1 MSRQV
6 TADRATD
13 KPSGCTRYEP
23 DLAAGVL
30 ASEQTVL
37 RLLTRSTPLPELLA
51 EVCRR
56 AETLLGEGASCSI
69 LVLDSDGVTV
79 RVGAAPSLPAQF
91 SASIDGAVIGPAMGS
106 CGTAMFERRLVVV
119 DDIEHDPLW
128 ANFRHLALPFGLR
141 ACWSVPFEDDAGHV
155 LGAFGVYYR
164 EVRRPDESE
173 QELLREIG
181 NSVGLAVH
189 QDAIRKRLA
198 QSEEHHRLVVD
209 HLNEGIVVQSRDGIV
224 LACNPSARR
233 MLRATDDVIGQGI
246 YTVMRAAYWE
256 DGSHVE
262 PGDRPTERVL
272 RSGKPLVGVTLRL
285 ELTCGESI
293 WVTENLVPIVKPG
306 ETEPGAVLISFNDIS
321 AVRAARAQLQQLAT
335 RDSLTGLYN
344 RAYLADRMSE
354 RLTPREIGAGEPTA
368 SDASVPEMAVPKPPA
383 PEPAAHGPAAPKPPA
398 PEPAAHGPAVPKPPA
413 PEPAAHGPAVPKPPA
428 PGPAASKLAVLF
440 VDLDG
445 FKKVN
450 DIAGHEA
457 GDALLRSVAERLS
470 ACVRSED
477 TLARVGGD
485 EFVIVTGDYAD
496 ASFLTA
502 LAQRV
507 LDTIARPFA
516 VGGNEYY
523 LGASI
528 GISLFPDD
536 GRDAPTL
543 MRNADSA
550 MYDAKQRGRNN
561 FQFFTA
567 ELSQRLQRRFAIEQ
581 SLRRALLADELSIAY
596 QPIVEGATGRIV
608 GAEALL
614 RWHNGELG
622 NVSPAEFIPVAE
634 DTGLIVDI
642 GRWVLENACRQAVE
656 WRGTLI
662 PHLMIAVNL
671 SPRQISGE
679 LIDHVGSSLERAGL
693 DPSALE
699 LEITEGVLM
708 SDTDTVMP
716 LLSALARMGVRISVD
731 DFGTGYSSL
740 SYLKRFPLHCLKV
753 DRSFV
758 AGLPAHRDAVAITH
772 AVVAMAHSL
781 GMNVT
786 AEGVETHEQAAF
798 LRSIGCERQQGYLFG
813 RPAAADEFAREA
825 QRLGGGI

>member
-6 TADRATD
+6 TADIATD
-13 KPSGCTRYEP
+13 KPAGRTRHGA
-23 DLAAGVL
+23 DLAAEVR
-30 ASEQTVL
+30 ASEQSVL

-56 AETLLGEGASCSI
+56 AETLLGEGARCSI
-69 LVLDSDGVTV
+69 LVLDTDGFTV
-79 RVGAAPSLPAQF
+79 RVGAAPSLPPQY
-91 SASIDGAVIGPAMGS
+91 SAAIDGMRLGPCAGS
-106 CGTAMFERRLVVV
+106 CGTAMHDRRLVIVE
-119 DDIEHDPLW
+119 DIERDPLW
-128 ANFRHLALPFGLR
+128 ADYRHLALPLGLR
-141 ACWSVPFEDDAGHV
+141 ACWSVPFEDDAGQV
-155 LGAFGVYYR
+155 LGAFGVYYDR
-164 EVRRPDESE
+164 RRRPNDGE
-173 QELLREIG
+173 QALLREIG
-181 NSVGLAVH
+181 QSVGLAVH
-189 QDAIRKRLA
+189 QDLMRKRLA

-209 HLNEGIVVQSRDGIV
+209 HLNEGIVVQSREGVV

-233 MLRATDDVIGQGI
+233 MLRATGEVIGRDI
-246 YTVMRAAYWE
+246 YKVIRAAFWD
-256 DGSHVE
+256 DGSPVE
-262 PGDRPTERVL
+262 TAEQPTRRVL
-272 RSGKPLVGVTLRL
+272 RTGRPVVGITLRL
-285 ELTCGESI
+285 ELVGGGSI
-293 WVTENLVPIVKPG
+293 WITENVVPIFKRG
-306 ETEPGAVLISFNDIS
+306 ETEAGAVLVSFNDIS
-321 AVRAARAQLQQLAT
+321 AVQAARAQLQYLAT

-354 RLTPREIGAGEPTA
+354 RL
-368 SDASVPEMAVPKPPA
+368 A
-383 PEPAAHGPAAPKPPA
+383 PHTSAAAHGRGEPRAAA
-398 PEPAAHGPAVPKPPA
+398 RR
-413 PEPAAHGPAVPKPPA
+413 
-428 PGPAASKLAVLF
+428 LAVLF

-457 GDALLRSVAERLS
+457 GDALLCSVAARL
-470 ACVRSED
+470 AGCVRSED

-485 EFVIVTGDYAD
+485 EFVIATGDYTD
-496 ASFLTA
+496 ASFLTS

-536 GRDAPTL
+536 GCDAQTL

-550 MYDAKQRGRNN
+550 MYDAKQRGRHN

-567 ELSQRLQRRFAIEQ
+567 ELSQRLKRRFGIEQ
-581 SLRRALLADELSIAY
+581 SLRRALAAGELSLAY

-614 RWHNGELG
+614 RWRNDELG
-622 NVSPAEFIPVAE
+622 QVSPVEFIPVAE
-634 DTGLIVDI
+634 DTGMIIDI

-656 WRGTLI
+656 WRRTI
-662 PHLMIAVNL
+662 TPHLMIAVNL
-671 SPRQISGE
+671 SPRQINGE
-679 LIDHVGSSLERAGL
+679 LIGHVAATLEQTGL
-693 DPSALE
+693 EPSALE

-708 SDTDTVMP
+708 SDSESVMP
-716 LLSALARMGVRISVD
+716 LLTTLAGMGVRISVD

-740 SYLKRFPLHCLKV
+740 SYLKRFPLHSLKV

-758 AGLPAHRDAVAITH
+758 AGLPGHRDAVAITH

-781 GMNVT
+781 GMSVT
-786 AEGVETHEQAAF
+786 AEGVETSEQSAF

-813 RPAAADEFAREA
+813 RPVVPGDFAREA
-825 QRLGGGI
+825 QRLHAGT